1 MDFISLFFIAIGLAM
16 DTFAVSLGIS
26 TCNQKRE
33 WRQLFRLA
41 FHFGL
46 FQGLMTFLG
55 WLGGSLI
62 SKWIINIDHWIIFAL
77 LGWVGI
83 HMIISSFSK
92 NEQVKRGD
100 PSRGWSLIILSI
112 ATSLDAL
119 AVGISLAFM
128 TISIGWVSFFI
139 AFVSFLLSAIGGFTG
154 CSLGMKFG
162 RRMELLGGIILI
174 GIGIRI
180 LITHLL
186 VG

>member
-1 MDFISLFFIAIGLAM
+1 MDFITLFLIAVGLAM

-26 TCNQKRE
+26 TTNQKRE
-33 WRQLFRLA
+33 WRQLLRLS

-62 SKWIINIDHWIIFAL
+62 AKWITNIDHWIIFAL
-77 LGWVGI
+77 LCWVGI
-83 HMIISSFSK
+83 HMIIGSFSK
-92 NEQVKRGD
+92 GEEVKRKD

-119 AVGISLAFM
+119 AVGISMAFLNVH
-128 TISIGWVSFFI
+128 IGWVSLLI
-139 AFVSFLLSAIGGFTG
+139 AGVSFLLSGIGGYAG

-162 RRMELLGGIILI
+162 KRMELIGGIILV

-180 LITHLL
+180 LITHLP
-186 VG
+186 VK